1 MNLDWQSCFS
11 QLKEVYNKKAPIRAC
26 SKPAF
31 MFNEVTHE
39 QRGGVCMGCSL
50 APLISTIKTAN
61 IEEKSLRV

>member
-26 SKPAF
+26 TKPAF

-50 APLISTIKTAN
+50 AAWYL
-61 IEEKSLRV
+61 LL